1 MLQNNTMKLNTNTL
15 QIENTKKMIGQK
27 FAERIRQTSQISL
40 FKDLDKDND
49 GYISLLEL
57 KAYFLGMGLKF
68 TDDELYSFIS
78 GIDLDRNNRIDIKEF
93 LSYVLSGFTTSSRD
107 QTQTQDM
114 MASDRY
120 KDEAYSRS
128 ASPGKKID
136 SLINKMMD
144 NILTYMKNNKL
155 TFLKLYERIDKNK
168 DNFLSKTE
176 LNEFLKKIGLD
187 VSFNESNSLL
197 NHLDENGDNKISIK
211 EFIDK
216 IKEFSD
222 NRHIYSLYD
231 DEYKQVPIDA
241 LNEKIVEYISQ
252 YLVSTKTSI
261 VDFFNNID
269 KNDDG
274 IISREELNVLFL
286 KTLKLTFSRDEEST
300 FFNYL
305 DKNRD
310 NKIQIPEF
318 NSIMKPSVERTMKA
332 PTRDPNSSRI
342 SSGKFSKTD
351 LNMSNNTR
359 NSQDFMS
366 NLQNKVYD
374 CITNNLTLLRNSF
387 VMNESKEKGFVT
399 RAVFIEVLMDIRTDT
414 NEFRKVEIDAI
425 LDNLCEKNY
434 AGLINFDKF
443 LTLSRNKPKKFT
455 NFTLPNE
462 SSRGDLMK
470 SQKMAK
476 EIFGKIAK
484 VVKENHVEIQEA
496 FKTFDYDKDGTIDV
510 EEFKKA
516 FEAMKLSYTQED
528 VEEIIGVIGV
538 NGKVNYQKFI
548 EALKLK

>member
-1 MLQNNTMKLNTNTL
+1 MLQNNTMQLNTNTI

-27 FAERIRQTSQISL
+27 FAERIRQTSQLSL
-40 FKDLDKDND
+40 FKELDKDND
-49 GYISLLEL
+49 GYISLLEI
-57 KAYFLGMGLKF
+57 KTYFLGMGLNLSS
-68 TDDELYSFIS
+68 DELYSFIS
-78 GIDLDRNNRIDIKEF
+78 GIDLDQNNRIDIKEF
-93 LSYVLSGFTTSSRD
+93 LSYVLSGFTVSSRE
-107 QTQTQDM
+107 QTQDI

-120 KDEAYSRS
+120 KDESYSRS
-128 ASPGKKID
+128 GSPGKKID

-197 NHLDENGDNKISIK
+197 SHLDENGDNKISIK

-216 IKEFSD
+216 IKEFSE
-222 NRHIYSLYD
+222 NRNIYSLYD
-231 DEYKQVPIDA
+231 DEYKQVPMDS

-286 KTLKLTFSRDEEST
+286 RTLKLTLNRDEEST
-300 FFNYL
+300 FFNFL

-310 NKIQIPEF
+310 NRIQIPEF
-318 NSIMKPSVERTMKA
+318 NSIMKPSVERAMK
-332 PTRDPNSSRI
+332 TQRDPNSSRI
-342 SSGKFSKTD
+342 SSGKFSKTE
-351 LNMSNNTR
+351 LNMSNTNFP
-359 NSQDFMS
+359 SSSDFMS

-374 CITNNLTLLRNSF
+374 CITKNLTLLRSSF
-387 VMNESKEKGFVT
+387 VMKESKDKGFVT
-399 RAVFIEVLMDIRTDT
+399 RAVFIEVLMDIKTDM

-425 LDNLCEKNY
+425 LDNLCEKNF
-434 AGLINFDKF
+434 AGLINFEKF
-443 LTLSRNKPKKFT
+443 LSISRNKPKKLT

-462 SSRGDLMK
+462 SSRDLTK
-470 SQKMAK
+470 SQRMAK
-476 EIFGKIAK
+476 EVFGKIAK
-484 VVKENHVEIQEA
+484 VVKENHIEIQQA
-496 FKTFDYDKDGTIDV
+496 FKTFDYDQDGTIDV

-516 FEAMKLSYTQED
+516 FEAMKLTYTQED

-538 NGKVNYQKFI
+538 NGKVNYKKFI